1 MTRVP
6 KGLVRIL
13 ISTLLLFEST
23 GSAAAQG
30 IGQVTFSN
38 FGDGV
43 NAPVFDATGNPITAP
58 SPYVAD
64 LFWSVNT
71 NATMDELTAVGDV
84 TAFAGAA
91 SFGSGYFFGG
101 SVNLPSFYIL
111 AQVRAWDT
119 NYGSTYYRARDH
131 GGEFG
136 FSNPIIVLPV
146 PAPGT
151 PAPLTGLQSFRLQ
164 RLPRLS
170 INLTPT
176 NTLLFS
182 WPVEVT
188 SYALQQ
194 NSGFDPTN
202 WTTLTNTPVVVG
214 SQNEVTVSKP
224 QEITFYR
231 LISQY
236 P

>member
-1 MTRVP
+1 MP

-13 ISTLLLFEST
+13 ISALLLFEST

-30 IGQVTFSN
+30 IGEVTFSN
-38 FGDGV
+38 FGGGV

-71 NATMDELTAVGDV
+71 NATMDELTAVGDM
-84 TAFAGAA
+84 TPFAGAA

-101 SVNLPSFYIL
+101 SVNLPSIYIL

-119 NYGSTYYRARDH
+119 NYGSTYYTARDH

-136 FSNPIIVLPV
+136 FSNLIVVFPA

-151 PAPLTGLQSFRLQ
+151 PTPLTGLQSFRLQ

-170 INLTPT
+170 ISLTPT
-176 NTLLFS
+176 NTLLFL
-182 WPVEVT
+182 WPAEVS
-188 SYALQQ
+188 SYGLQQ
-194 NSGFDPTN
+194 NSRFDAAG
-202 WTTLTNTPVVVG
+202 WTSLTNAPILAG
-214 SQNEVTVSKP
+214 SENELILPKP
-224 QEITFYR
+224 PESVFFR
-231 LISQY
+231 LISQ
-236 P
+236 